1 MTTSAAALQSLWD
14 SVSTEDA
21 HRHAETLT
29 EYINT
34 NGLRT
39 LLSERILDELLDKLK
54 DKKQAHLRERAAI
67 GLGAVAS
74 KVAGKNAPMPLGA
87 EPWLVNAIP
96 PLLDGYGD
104 KNEAAKKAAEGAM
117 GALVPL
123 FPPEAAA
130 ELLEMLYS
138 VITSGTAKWQAKVAP
153 SRLSAA
159 SLTLRTSRSVMSS
172 RKSRLS

>member
-54 DKKQAHLRERAAI
+54 D
-67 GLGAVAS
+67 
-74 KVAGKNAPMPLGA
+74 
-87 EPWLVNAIP
+87 
-96 PLLDGYGD
+96 
-104 KNEAAKKAAEGAM
+104 
-117 GALVPL
+117 
-123 FPPEAAA
+123 
-130 ELLEMLYS
+130 
-138 VITSGTAKWQAKVAP
+138 
-153 SRLSAA
+153 
-159 SLTLRTSRSVMSS
+159 
-172 RKSRLS
+172 